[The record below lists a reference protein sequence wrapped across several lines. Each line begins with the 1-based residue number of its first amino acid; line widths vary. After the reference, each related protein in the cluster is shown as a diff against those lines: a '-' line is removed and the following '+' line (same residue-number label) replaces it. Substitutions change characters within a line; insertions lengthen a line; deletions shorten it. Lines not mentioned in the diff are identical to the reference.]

1 VAQDA
6 SEFCREADVRWT
18 GCWHADFSSVGSADA
33 GRSLPGP
40 ILPEEDKQA
49 IETKPREITNEGK
62 QTIEAV
68 IKQKE
73 TG

>member
-1 VAQDA
+1 M
-6 SEFCREADVRWT
+6 
-18 GCWHADFSSVGSADA
+18 GCWQADFASVGSAEA